1 VSADQDDI
9 PHAASI
15 ITAFGAK
22 VSDTD
27 GKLSFA
33 LATASVDSHFS
44 SPRPHLTRSIAVEG
58 AGGGNRTP

>member
-1 VSADQDDI
+1 VSSDQDDI
-9 PHAASI
+9 PHAASTI
-15 ITAFGAK
+15 KAFGSK

-33 LATASVDSHFS
+33 LVTASVDAHFR

-58 AGGGNRTP
+58 AGGGNGAP